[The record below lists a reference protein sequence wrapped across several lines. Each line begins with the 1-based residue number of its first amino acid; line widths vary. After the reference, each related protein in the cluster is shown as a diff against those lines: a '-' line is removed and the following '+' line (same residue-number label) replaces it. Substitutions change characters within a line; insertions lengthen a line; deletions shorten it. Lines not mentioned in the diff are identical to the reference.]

1 MIRNTWQ
8 VFMGSLGRW
17 RCNLNS
23 CLSAQRRGPNTIKA
37 AQMKKQQR
45 DRCSSAAFISWK
57 YNISFRRAAPE
68 GIPSSGTICL
78 KSLVPI
84 RSIAAAASLRRAL
97 WFTALVSICSAEGN
111 QGTKYI
117 HRCPQPTVATRLV
130 AQSLS
135 KPHPLLLLLLLLP
148 LNYFPLCTIW
158 MRRHAVQKSR
168 ACRGRTSWV
177 RKRRP
182 RRGHHPSA
190 TMWMGRS

>member
-8 VFMGSLGRW
+8 VFMGSRGRW

-23 CLSAQRRGPNTIKA
+23 CLSAQCRGPNTIKA

-57 YNISFRRAAPE
+57 YNISFRRAAPG
-68 GIPSSGTICL
+68 GIPWSGTICL

-84 RSIAAAASLRRAL
+84 RIIAAAASLRCAL
-97 WFTALVSICSAEGN
+97 WFTALVSSCSAEGN

-117 HRCPQPTVATRLV
+117 DRCPQPTVATRLV
-130 AQSLS
+130 AESPS

-148 LNYFPLCTIW
+148 LNYIPLCTIW
-158 MRRHAVQKSR
+158 MRRHAVKKSR
-168 ACRGRTSWV
+168 ACRGRTSRV

-182 RRGHHPSA
+182 RRGHHPSV
-190 TMWMGRS
+190 TMWMGWS

>member
-8 VFMGSLGRW
+8 VFMGSRGRW

-97 WFTALVSICSAEGN
+97 WFTALVSICSSEGN

-135 KPHPLLLLLLLLP
+135 KPHPLLLLLLP

-168 ACRGRTSWV
+168 VCRGRTSWL

-182 RRGHHPSA
+182 RRGHHPSV